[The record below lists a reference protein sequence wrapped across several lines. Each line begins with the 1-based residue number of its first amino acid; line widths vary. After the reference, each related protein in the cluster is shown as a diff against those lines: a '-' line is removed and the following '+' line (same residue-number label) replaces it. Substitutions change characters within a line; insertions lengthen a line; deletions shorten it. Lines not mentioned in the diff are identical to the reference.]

1 MKIILSN
8 RRPSESNHIWVSDIS
23 SIDLFVDDSESTEII
38 IDSMLTSFPYTELES
53 VLSKIVS
60 KLRINGR
67 IIIYEKDIDMICHHY
82 NKMGMDVQDIND
94 LLFDTSSSIAS
105 VLNAETLGESL
116 KQMGLTIEE
125 QFINSETMQA
135 VITARRNNNAN

>member
-1 MKIILSN
+1 
-8 RRPSESNHIWVSDIS
+8 VSDIS

-38 IDSMLTSFPYTELES
+38 IDSMLTSFPRSELGS

-67 IIIYEKDIDMICHHY
+67 IIIYEKDIDIICHHY

-125 QFINSETMQA
+125 QFINNETMQV

>member
-38 IDSMLTSFPYTELES
+38 IDSMLTSFSYAELES
-53 VLSKIVS
+53 VLSKVVS

-116 KQMGLTIEE
+116 KQIGLTIEE
-125 QFINSETMQA
+125 QFINSETMQS
-135 VITARRNNNAN
+135 VTTARRNNNAN

>member
-8 RRPSESNHIWVSDIS
+8 RKPSESNHIWVSDIS

-38 IDSMLTSFPYTELES
+38 IDSMLASFSHSELGT
-53 VLSKIVS
+53 VLNKVAS

-67 IIIYEKDIDMICHHY
+67 IIIYERDIDMICHHY
-82 NKMGMDVQDIND
+82 NRMGMGIQDINN
-94 LLFDTSSSIAS
+94 LLFDSSSSIAS
-105 VLNAETLGESL
+105 VLNTETIVDNL

-125 QFINSETMQA
+125 QFINSETMQSI
-135 VITARRNNNAN
+135 ITARRNNNES

>member
-8 RRPSESNHIWVSDIS
+8 RKPSESNHIWVSDIS

-38 IDSMLTSFPYTELES
+38 IDSMLTSFPYAELES

-67 IIIYEKDIDMICHHY
+67 IIVYEKDIDMICYHY
-82 NKMGMDVQDIND
+82 TKMGMGVQDMND

-105 VLNAETLGESL
+105 VLNAETIGESRS
-116 KQMGLTIEE
+116 K
-125 QFINSETMQA
+125 
-135 VITARRNNNAN
+135 RD

>member
-8 RRPSESNHIWVSDIS
+8 RKPSESNHIWVSDIS
-23 SIDLFVDDSESTEII
+23 SIDLFVDDSEATEII
-38 IDSMLTSFPYTELES
+38 IDSMLTLFPYIELGP
-53 VLSKIVS
+53 VLSKVMS

-67 IIIYEKDIDMICHHY
+67 IIIYEKDIDIICHHY
-82 NKMGMDVQDIND
+82 NRMGMDVQDIND

-125 QFINSETMQA
+125 QFINNETMQV

>member
-8 RRPSESNHIWVSDIS
+8 SRPSESNHIWVSDIS

-38 IDSMLTSFPYTELES
+38 IDSMLASFSHSELGT
-53 VLSKIVS
+53 VLNKVAS

-67 IIIYEKDIDMICHHY
+67 IIIYERDIDMICHHY
-82 NKMGMDVQDIND
+82 NRMGMGIQDINN
-94 LLFDTSSSIAS
+94 LLFDSSSSIAS
-105 VLNAETLGESL
+105 VLNTETIVDNL

-125 QFINSETMQA
+125 QFINSETMQSI
-135 VITARRNNNAN
+135 ITARRNNNES